1 MPDAGFLFL
10 FFFPLQ
16 ELIKYS
22 ARLKENTTDLEKAYD
37 FMQAIPQRIAD
48 LQYINS
54 IQGYK
59 GNIHKLGRILKHVSI
74 YMK

>member
-1 MPDAGFLFL
+1 
-10 FFFPLQ
+10 
-16 ELIKYS
+16 
-22 ARLKENTTDLEKAYD
+22 
-37 FMQAIPQRIAD
+37 MQAIPQRIAD

-74 YMK
+74 GRNYVKMKHLDY